1 MRVSCWF
8 MSALV
13 PMIPATA
20 LVEAAS
26 GTYRFISSFL
36 VKEAQ
41 GPRITDID
49 AGGNCVFCPSGSLRA
64 PSLIRSPPIPSQGQR
79 SARGWGNRVLA

>member
-20 LVEAAS
+20 LVEAVS
-26 GTYRFISSFL
+26 GTYRFISTYL

-49 AGGNCVFCPSGSLRA
+49 AGGNCDFCQSGSLRA
-64 PSLIRSPPIPSQGQR
+64 ALVDTLTAYPAAGAAQCKGLGK
-79 SARGWGNRVLA
+79 

>member
-20 LVEAAS
+20 QVEAVS
-26 GTYRFISSFL
+26 GTYRFISTYL

-41 GPRITDID
+41 GARITDID
-49 AGGNCVFCPSGSLRA
+49 AGGNCVFCQSGSLRA
-64 PSLIRSPPIPSQGQR
+64 AYPAAGGKQCKGLGK
-79 SARGWGNRVLA
+79 